1 MGTKTQNAAD
11 AQSAAFFAFSFGK
24 EGIYYYLYILLNGR
38 EIGIGQKIFIINS
51 YLWP

>member
-38 EIGIGQKIFIINS
+38 NKLVTIVPVKITKR
-51 YLWP
+51 